1 MTWEFILLFIGA
13 YLLGSIQFATIFT
26 NRKGVDLRSSGSGN
40 PGASNVLAS
49 TKDVKMAALVF
60 LLDTLKGVVPVLVT
74 KFLGFDIAIQ
84 LWVALFAVIGH
95 DFPIFFGFKGG
106 RGIATSMGGILA
118 ANIWS
123 GLTLLFI
130 VFAVFTPIFKN
141 QPLGVF
147 IAFLSIPLLPL
158 VFGYAGDGFAVYL
171 PIMFIALLGL
181 SRRLFVK
188 RRLISQN
195 TPFGE
200 LFINRLLFD
209 RDIKD
214 RDSWIN
220 DTKSEVKTA

>member
-1 MTWEFILLFIGA
+1 MAWELILLFIGA
-13 YLLGSIQFATIFT
+13 YLLGSVQFATILVS
-26 NRKGVDLRSSGSGN
+26 RKGVDLHSFGSGN

-49 TKDVKMAALVF
+49 TKNVKMAAVVF
-60 LLDTLKGVVPVLVT
+60 LLDSLKGVVPVLIT
-74 KFLGFDIAIQ
+74 KSLGFNIDLQI
-84 LWVALFAVIGH
+84 WVALCAVIGH

-106 RGIATSMGGILA
+106 RGILTSMGGILA

-147 IAFLSIPLLPL
+147 VAFLTLPFLPL
-158 VFGYAGDGFAVYL
+158 IFGYTDAGFAVSL
-171 PIMFIALLGL
+171 PLILIGLLGF

-188 RRLISQN
+188 RRQISQY
-195 TPFGE
+195 TPLNE

-214 RDSWIN
+214 RVSWTN
-220 DTKSEVKTA
+220 ATKNEIKTG